1 MNAAVQGYSLVSII
15 ALIRKEIE
23 RAKTEGP
30 QGKEGKAGAA
40 GERGAKGDTGPAGK
54 QGPKGGN
61 GKQGKAGKDGKDG
74 QDGTD
79 GVGIANIEQDV
90 DDAIVVTMT
99 DGETYTI
106 EMPLNERREVHYKV
120 GGGGSSSGSEGTVDL
135 SNYVQ
140 KPTTDTAWMVYKKG
154 TGWAPVTTDLVAT
167 NPDVIFRDTKG
178 RFKST
183 KELEG
188 LTNQLEVNR
197 YFADQFEAIGDASQ
211 LLTDAPADGK
221 YYGRQD
227 NKWSYISFDTKNGN
241 RRMNLLMTARL
252 ATNQVLPEFSG
263 ESTFALSEPVEG
275 FVAPEEPETG
285 EMANYVY
292 LTQYRRISFNN
303 LDSTMNQLQIGD
315 FIEFSNYGAAQH
327 CLIMRIVGGGVTQVD
342 DRYEGVFDFEIDG
355 YDWGDLVRIKEGLQF
370 TFHATKSGGGGIEEA
385 PSDNAWYG
393 RKNGEWFKS
402 PAYAKEQTQRLT
414 NHSKLTFRQPASP
427 DSTTHDFELSVGPL
441 TRAAYVEDET
451 EGAAVVLANWA
462 DYDTI
467 TFSELDYSM
476 RHTDVGD
483 IVEVGEAGNSQ
494 RTGTLLKVTSVSVEQ
509 AGEKFSGS
517 FGYELVGRRHEHEQV
532 QKNAQYYFHLLK
544 QTSSGGSESGDLP
557 PIDVNPTPDTLV
569 KRTSAGNA
577 QVKTLV
583 AEAGSFGGPQVL
595 RSFNVYGEG
604 DEGRLSLQ
612 SNEEGGP
619 GLEMTLDGNAT
630 RCLLKTVRKGESGM
644 ELQTWTTQVDGVIH
658 QPFVFGADGA
668 FFFRQV
674 GSTTPTNYNTE
685 AGIKND
691 AGKLHFKHDDGD
703 WSRLYSADYEFT
715 PNTLVLRDGN
725 ANIKGRKVIGQTFQM
740 TAGGIE
746 DIAPRPDD
754 TIFYSSI
761 NNQLFKNSREG
772 MRAALGITDVP
783 DGVNMGEAYRYELK
797 SITPNLASRPGE
809 MTVDSWNSDYV
820 TMISLYVTDAD
831 SKPSP
836 SAHSGYYVHIEFD
849 GQYSLYRVYGANDSQ
864 YMQVNWVDGD
874 LVTMEEGRTYT
885 VHIFQLVENLWDG
898 ENIDLGHGN
907 VKANK
912 FIGDGS
918 ELTNVATRSELA
930 QSFTEIQHAIAN
942 EDTVDGLKKALR
954 NALGGLIEKFE
965 GNEAGQ

>member
-30 QGKEGKAGAA
+30 QGKEGKAGAT

-54 QGPKGGN
+54 AGPKGGN
-61 GKQGKAGKDGKDG
+61 GKQGKPGTDGTDG
-74 QDGTD
+74 RDGTD

-90 DDAIVVTMT
+90 DDTIVVTMT
-99 DGETYTI
+99 DGEIYTI
-106 EMPLNERREVHYKV
+106 EMPLNQSREVHYKV
-120 GGGGSSSGSEGTVDL
+120 GGGSGSGSGSGTIDL
-135 SNYVQ
+135 SNYVE
-140 KPTTDTAWMVYKKG
+140 KPTTDTAWMVYKNG

-197 YFADQFEAIGDASQ
+197 YFADQFEAIDIEGVSQ
-211 LLTDAPADGK
+211 LLPDAPADGK

-227 NKWSYISFDTKNGN
+227 SKWSYISFDTKNGN
-241 RRMNLLMTARL
+241 RRMNLIMTARM
-252 ATNQVLPEFSG
+252 AVSQVLPEFSG
-263 ESTFALSEPVEG
+263 ESAFALSEPVEG
-275 FVAPEEPETG
+275 FVAPDEPETG

-303 LDSTMNQLQIGD
+303 LESTMNQLQIGD

-355 YDWGDLVRIKEGLQF
+355 YDWGDAIRIKEGLQF
-370 TFHATKSGGGGIEEA
+370 TFHATKSG
-385 PSDNAWYG
+385 
-393 RKNGEWFKS
+393 
-402 PAYAKEQTQRLT
+402 
-414 NHSKLTFRQPASP
+414 
-427 DSTTHDFELSVGPL
+427 
-441 TRAAYVEDET
+441 
-451 EGAAVVLANWA
+451 
-462 DYDTI
+462 
-467 TFSELDYSM
+467 
-476 RHTDVGD
+476 
-483 IVEVGEAGNSQ
+483 VGESD
-494 RTGTLLKVTSVSVEQ
+494 S
-509 AGEKFSGS
+509 
-517 FGYELVGRRHEHEQV
+517 
-532 QKNAQYYFHLLK
+532 
-544 QTSSGGSESGDLP
+544 LP

-569 KRTSAGNA
+569 KRTSLGDA
-577 QVKTLV
+577 QVKTLI
-583 AEAGSFGGPQVL
+583 AEAGSFGGPQIL

-604 DEGRLSLQ
+604 YEGRLSLQ
-612 SNEEGGP
+612 SNEDGGP

-630 RCLLKTVRKGESGM
+630 RCLLKSVRKGELGM

-674 GSTTPTNYNTE
+674 GSTTNTNYNTE
-685 AGIKND
+685 AGIRND

-703 WSRLYSADYEFT
+703 WSRLYPADYEFSG
-715 PNTLVLRDGN
+715 NTLVLRNDKGD
-725 ANIKGRKVIGQTFQM
+725 IKAKKVVGQLLQM
-740 TAGGIE
+740 TAGGTT

-754 TIFYSSI
+754 TIFYSST
-761 NNQLFKNSREG
+761 NNQLNKNSREG

-809 MTVDSWNSDYV
+809 FTVNSFNADYV
-820 TMISLYVTDAD
+820 TQISLYVTDAD

-849 GQYSLYRVYGANDSQ
+849 GQSSLYKVYGASDSQ

-874 LVTMEEGRTYT
+874 LVTLDEGRTYT
-885 VHIFQLVENLWDG
+885 IHIFQLVENLWDG

-930 QSFTEIQHAIAN
+930 RSFTEIQHAIAN